1 MRRFYALAGQQSNLA
16 DRHDFVQGDITNA
29 EDMAAIRERHPD
41 RKFRIAFAG
50 TVMNQLGEDLIPQA
64 VEALMQTLDGDT
76 YEDAMLLVL
85 DFAYPDPHDPAVIRL
100 HNEWKPGTYSLLAIY
115 KNDPQRRVR
124 ELFKFVGSRPN
135 EVMISDGQIMVDG
148 AFMGVREAILRRHRQ
163 KQ

>member
-1 MRRFYALAGQQSNLA
+1 
-16 DRHDFVQGDITNA
+16 
-29 EDMAAIRERHPD
+29 
-41 RKFRIAFAG
+41 
-50 TVMNQLGEDLIPQA
+50 
-64 VEALMQTLDGDT
+64 MQTLDGDT